1 MAEEGDDKAK
11 KLAHEIRSSSQST
24 EFDLAGYGAEQ
35 CERLAAAAFSK
46 PLPLA
51 SMVRLSF
58 LVGGGKKVRQK
69 YNDGLPALWADALK
83 KIGFT
88 EDRGASLDA
97 SCAGLFKFQHNT
109 DTDLKVTHVYPRIDP
124 EAAAALDGGE
134 ASDDALSPAQLLLFS
149 EMPTFQKMIA
159 SKTPSL
165 AQRRRA
171 LAALKAAREGI
182 AAAEAKLTR
191 LEALTEDEQAQ
202 YDTLDAALLDE
213 KVGWLTKAMEAMIDG
228 GQLTASER
236 TAVMAQLAS
245 KVEQLEAQIASAT
258 AEGKAKRAEKLQ
270 AMLADLRVRSSG
282 LESNAHLDT
291 SGWWR
296 APAPSPAIQQP
307 SSPPPTPPSLAC
319 HPPRGPSTIAT
330 RRSRS
335 TIAPQARCTLVSD
348 LKPITRRA
356 KFEAEIK
363 AAQKRRAHARA
374 RTAAAAAAAA
384 A

>member
-270 AMLADLRVRSSG
+270 AMLADLR
-282 LESNAHLDT
+282 
-291 SGWWR
+291 
-296 APAPSPAIQQP
+296 
-307 SSPPPTPPSLAC
+307 
-319 HPPRGPSTIAT
+319 
-330 RRSRS
+330 
-335 TIAPQARCTLVSD
+335 ARCTLVSD

-363 AAQKRRAHARA
+363 AAQKRLAELEKLENSKVVLPLAEVQKLNA
-374 RTAAAAAAAA
+374 KPKLLEDLKAMQAESKGWFSED
-384 A
+384 